1 MKASACA
8 AVPSPSLLVL
18 GRRPRLPTSGSPM
31 ECSARSAHSPSSGW
45 SCLPPPSEAATPG
58 RGVCMMSTSWR
69 DKQQPSLINF
79 IAAFLAA
86 NSYRLNFLSISP
98 DFIFNN
104 GGLSVAFVFETNW
117 DCQNED
123 AVFSRVNR
131 LKRQFK
137 NIYVV
142 VAVPTREQNE
152 SFNQSYHKY
161 APNTMLMAEY
171 FSWTILGCPTIVP
184 VNDPEMGF
192 EKIAKIAHARGVCK
206 QQDIISTMKNE
217 REQAVQC
224 MDAFLRVLTS
234 IPGIDNHDANALAQA
249 VGSIEAIAK
258 ASKGFI
264 LENTYLSMD
273 KAETVVRG
281 ELPHVVYR
289 EFVSLMLE
297 IRRERVYPSREDSSV
312 LQQQE
317 KSRRINLSKESLHH
331 QNSRGVSLE
340 L

>member
-1 MKASACA
+1 MRG
-8 AVPSPSLLVL
+8 LL
-18 GRRPRLPTSGSPM
+18 GDAPGGSP
-31 ECSARSAHSPSSGW
+31 APVPPHRPIRSPGSGW
-45 SCLPPPSEAATPG
+45 SCLPPPPEASTPG

-137 NIYVV
+137 NLYVV

-161 APNTMLMAEY
+161 DIE
-171 FSWTILGCPTIVP
+171 LGCPTFVP

-206 QQDIISTMKNE
+206 QQDIISTMKIE

-264 LENTYLSMD
+264 LENTDLSMD
-273 KAETVVRG
+273 KAETVVRFFRDPQYY
-281 ELPHVVYR
+281 LSP
-289 EFVSLMLE
+289 
-297 IRRERVYPSREDSSV
+297 
-312 LQQQE
+312 
-317 KSRRINLSKESLHH
+317 KIN
-331 QNSRGVSLE
+331 
-340 L
+340 